1 MSGPAVVVDEGPDA
15 GLLWHRGE
23 PFAEQRAFEQGRA
36 VVVVNTGGVI
46 EVSGPQRLEWLDSL
60 STGRFRDLVAGRGI
74 EALLL
79 SPTGHVQHLLRAVE
93 DGESLW
99 LSVDTH
105 DAGQVLEYLCSMR
118 FRTKVEVHARPELG
132 LLWIG
137 DQLLDEA
144 AGLPVAVTPELKAP
158 FGPGV
163 LRIGRTGELDPDDER
178 AAGVWAWEAERIAAG
193 VPRIGVD
200 TDERTLPNELG
211 LYATALDKGCYCG
224 QETVARVHNLGRP
237 PRRLVR
243 LLLDGSANEIPG
255 IAAEILYEGRPCG
268 RIGATAIHHDDGPI
282 ALGLVTRSVPVDAE
296 FTVEGIPAAQETLVD
311 PDIGLHLQPSR
322 LLGGR

>member
-1 MSGPAVVVDEGPDA
+1 MSGASVLVSEGPDT

-36 VVVVNTGGVI
+36 VIVLDAGGVI
-46 EVSGPQRLEWLDSL
+46 EVSGPERLEWLNSL
-60 STGRFRDLVAGRGI
+60 STGRFLALRAGEGI

-79 SPTGHVQHLLRAVE
+79 SPTGHVRHLLRAVE
-93 DGESLW
+93 DGERLW
-99 LSVDTH
+99 IGSDAHEARAVH
-105 DAGQVLEYLCSMR
+105 DYLLSMR
-118 FRTKVEVHARPELG
+118 FRMKVEVSTHPELG
-132 LLWIG
+132 LMWVGEQIRE
-137 DQLLDEA
+137 QP
-144 AGLPVAVTPELKAP
+144 GLPAPVAPEMASP

-163 LRIGRTGELDPDDER
+163 LRLGAVGGLDEGDER
-178 AAGVWAWEAERIAAG
+178 LAGVWAWEAERIAAG

-243 LLLDGSANEIPG
+243 LQLDGSTNEIPPIG
-255 IAAEILYEGRPCG
+255 AQIVHEGRAVG
-268 RIGATAIHHDDGPI
+268 RIGASAMHHDDGPI
-282 ALGLVTRSVPVDAE
+282 ALGLVNRAVPVHAE
-296 FTVEGIPAAQETLVD
+296 FVVDGIAAAQEPLVD
-311 PDIGLHLQPSR
+311 PEIGLHLRPGEM
-322 LLGGR
+322 LGRR